1 MKDQWRGRRDGSW
14 IRQLAWACAGFLFLA
29 TVLFAPSHK
38 RTDGSPVPLTNQ
50 FLLVSNN
57 HGWTRRAMPW
67 YIRSGQWRADMR
79 SLAAALRYLTD
90 LEQTASAAQT
100 NLIPSKASNA

>member
-1 MKDQWRGRRDGSW
+1 
-14 IRQLAWACAGFLFLA
+14 
-29 TVLFAPSHK
+29 
-38 RTDGSPVPLTNQ
+38 
-50 FLLVSNN
+50 
-57 HGWTRRAMPW
+57 MPW

-100 NLIPSKASNA
+100 NLIPPKASNA